1 MTRIETLVDAAFAF
15 ALTMLVISIGE
26 IPKSPPE
33 LFELSR
39 AILALV
45 FGALIIGAV
54 WLAHAKS
61 SRTFGLKDSITMYL
75 SLALVILMLVFV
87 YPIELM
93 MQATVLYIL
102 LKYGIWLFDNG
113 LFDDIGWANGTVAG
127 LFVYVAVGLIPLGSL
142 IIAFYQNSLRHGK
155 ELHITAHERYSCHKI
170 TLLEP
175 GECRCHAV
183 ASGGTGVRRSGCCWC
198 RLTYFSLF
206 VTIPVGQSLSRRSRF
221 AGSPASLENSGH

>member
-1 MTRIETLVDAAFAF
+1 MRPVMKPLSREFIDSCRREEGRIIRGDNMTRIETFVDAAFAF

-39 AILALV
+39 AIPAFV
-45 FGALIIGAV
+45 FSALIIGAV

-155 ELHITAHERYSCHKI
+155 ELHITAHVRYSCHKI
-170 TLLEP
+170 TLGWSLVS
-175 GECRCHAV
+175 V
-183 ASGGTGVRRSGCCWC
+183 AAM
-198 RLTYFSLF
+198 LSL
-206 VTIPVGQSLSRRSRF
+206 VVALVSDEVVV
-221 AGSPASLENSGH
+221 AGAG